1 MKSRVTKLC
10 LVLFTMLFISVSAFA
25 QKTVTGTVVDNYGEP
40 IIGANVVVKGSQEGT
55 ITDAD
60 GNFSLKNVSDN
71 ATLKVSFMGYAT
83 QEVSVAGKS
92 KINVTLEEDNQML
105 DEVVMV
111 GYGVQRKSDVT
122 GAVLRVDD
130 KKLMNRPV
138 SNALEA
144 LQGKAAGVD
153 ITSNERPGELGSI
166 RIRGNRSLSASN
178 EPLYVVDGV
187 PLQNGGIESINPA
200 DIKSIDILKDAS
212 STAIYGSR
220 GANGVI
226 LVTTNRGE
234 QGTTR
239 INYKGAFT
247 FETIEDK
254 SPAMSA
260 SDYIT
265 FRRWAY
271 YNSAPT
277 KYTPGDQPTIE
288 QDKTFFAASGDDYA
302 FNNVMKGWASGTWD
316 ASKVTD
322 TDWTEFVT
330 RTGVTQEHSLSVS
343 GGTEKVN
350 AAASFGYLDNEGTQ
364 KGQEYRRYTFSV
376 SGDVQAKP
384 WFKMGGSVN
393 LSYREQHYGFSRTG
407 QSSNSGPVD
416 IYSAAKAIPR
426 FGVPYD
432 DNGEIINQP
441 CGTTTNVYT
450 VIGEWNKSNEN
461 RQSFRALGSFYANVD
476 FGKIWEPLEGL
487 SYRIAFGPDFNY
499 YRRGLYIDSSSAV
512 KLGSKNQAGWNN
524 ERKISWTLD
533 NQINYNKTIGE
544 HNFGATFVQS
554 ASRYFYESGSISES
568 NVLVPSFLWNNMGLV
583 DVSDA
588 TNYGVGIGTGLTET
602 QMASYLARL
611 NYSFKE
617 RYLLT
622 VSGRY
627 DGASQLAAGNKWAFF
642 PSAALGWRM
651 EQEDFMGDLDW
662 IDQLKL
668 RFSYGKTGNA
678 AVDAYGTLGLISS
691 YFLPTSNGN
700 ERIFVTNEPYYT
712 NGANLMPN
720 PDLGWE
726 TTSQFNYGLDFSFL
740 GGRLGGVVDIYTS
753 RTTDLILNRS
763 IPSLTGYPAIKMNV
777 GETKNFGTELTI
789 NAIPVKVGDFT
800 WSTDF
805 NFAFQ
810 KDEIVE
816 LANGKNDDINNS
828 WFIGES
834 LNVWYGIDNAGLW
847 QESDAEEM
855 AKFNAKRDAKKQF
868 SVGNVRPVDQNGDYV
883 IDEKDR
889 VILGQK
895 TPKVTMGWTNTFSW
909 KGLELSIVLNSRM
922 GYMISTGGEGE
933 FGMYNQRKIDYWRP
947 DNTGAEWQKPIYS
960 TAGGDAYSGLLGFK
974 EASFIKIRNISLG
987 YNVPAKFCKKF
998 GLSNVKVYAQGK
1010 NLGDI
1015 YSSVDFLDLDT
1026 EKTYYNRGF
1035 TFGLQIGL

>member
-25 QKTVTGTVVDNYGEP
+25 QKTVTGTVVDNFGEP
-40 IIGANVVVKGSQEGT
+40 VIGANVVVKGSQEGT
-55 ITDAD
+55 MTDAD

-71 ATLKVSFMGYAT
+71 AVLKVSFMGYAT

-92 KINVTLEEDNQML
+92 KITVTLEEDNQML

-153 ITSNERPGELGSI
+153 ITTNERPGELGSI
-166 RIRGNRSLSASN
+166 RIRGNRSISAGN

-187 PLQNGGIESINPA
+187 PLQNGGIESLNPA

-239 INYKGAFT
+239 INYKGSFT
-247 FETIEDK
+247 FENIEDK

-277 KYTPGDQPTIE
+277 KYTPGDQPTID
-288 QDKTFFAASGDDYA
+288 QDKAFFAASGDDYA
-302 FNNVMKGWASGTWD
+302 YNNVMKGWASGTWD

-393 LSYREQHYGFSRTG
+393 LAYREQHYGFSRTG

-416 IYSAAKAIPR
+416 LYSAAKAIPR

-432 DNGEIINQP
+432 DNGEVIPQP
-441 CGTTTNVYT
+441 CGTTSNVYT

-499 YRRGLYIDSSSAV
+499 YRRGLYIDSSSAA
-512 KLGSKNQAGWNN
+512 KLGSKNQAAWNN

-533 NQINYNKTIGE
+533 NQISYNKTIGD

-554 ASRYFYESGSISES
+554 ASRYFSETGSISEN
-568 NVLVPSFLWNNMGLV
+568 NVLVPSLLWNNMGLV

-588 TNYGVGIGTGLTET
+588 ANYGVGIGTGLTET

-642 PSAALGWRM
+642 PSTALGWRM

-678 AVDAYGTLGLISS
+678 AVGAYGTLGLISS

-712 NGANLMPN
+712 SGANLMPN

-726 TTSQFNYGLDFSFL
+726 TTSQFNYGLDFSFI
-740 GGRLGGVVDIYTS
+740 GGRLGGVIDIYTS

-805 NFAFQ
+805 NFAYQ

-816 LANGKNDDINNS
+816 LANGKNDDINNA

-834 LNVWYGIDNAGLW
+834 INVWYGIDNAGLW

-883 IDEKDR
+883 IDEEDR

-909 KGLELSIVLNSRM
+909 KGLELSVVLNSRM

-933 FGMYNQRKIDYWRP
+933 FGMYNQREIDYWRP

-998 GLSNVKVYAQGK
+998 GLSSVKVYAQGK

-1035 TFGLQIGL
+1035 TFGLQVGL